1 MAIISKDL
9 LNFLSDLSENNN
21 REWFADNKSTFK
33 SHESDIKLF
42 QSELNTQLNI
52 NDNIAS
58 HKLMRIYR
66 DVRFSKDKTPYRSR
80 FAGSFIR
87 ASEQLRGR
95 YFMSIEPNNTV
106 VGGGFYGPNTADLK
120 RIRKEFEVDDSEMRE
135 ILAAPNFKKIFISLL
150 GDEVKTAPRDFD
162 KNHPA
167 IDLIKKKQFYFFK
180 SFTDE
185 EVLLPSFQN
194 EVLICFE
201 TLRPFFD
208 YMSDVLTTDLNGVS
222 ILDS

>member
-1 MAIISKDL
+1 MAVITKEL

-21 REWFADNKSTFK
+21 REWFANNKSIFK
-33 SHESDIKLF
+33 AHESEMKIF
-42 QSELNTQLNI
+42 QNELDTQLSI
-52 NDNIAS
+52 NDNIAA

-87 ASEQLRGR
+87 ATEHLRGR
-95 YFMSIEPNNTV
+95 YFMSIEPNKTV
-106 VGGGFYGPNTADLK
+106 IGGGFYGPNTSDLK
-120 RIRKEFEVDDSEMRE
+120 RIRKEFEIDASEMRE
-135 ILAAPNFKKIFISLL
+135 ILNAPNFKKTFASLL

-185 EVLLPSFQN
+185 EVLSPNFQK
-194 EVLICFE
+194 EVLLCFE

-222 ILDS
+222 ILDI